1 MSAPVWASPFKPQSR
16 LPPCRRRLSG
26 CGEFSTL
33 APRGRV
39 KLKLAVA
46 EPEPG
51 EPANILKPLGYAEFR
66 ASGTVGDDT
75 ESLWV
80 WALDDPVTLWV
91 EGADN
96 VRLR

>member
-1 MSAPVWASPFKPQSR
+1 MGFAFQATKSPAAVPAAALGLWGIQHVS
-16 LPPCRRRLSG
+16 
-26 CGEFSTL
+26 
-33 APRGRV
+33 PRGRV

-46 EPEPG
+46 EPEPS
-51 EPANILKPLGYAEFR
+51 EPANIMKPLGYAEFR